1 MKKILIIGVSGHAKV
16 VNDIIEKQNIYNI
29 YGLIDSNK
37 PKGYKVFDCGVLGT
51 EERTPALIKS

>member
-37 PKGYKVFDCGVLGT
+37 PKGYKVF
-51 EERTPALIKS
+51 